1 MDDATIIGIYCPK
14 VVDLNLL
21 CLLLLSASQQT
32 QQSDNNNNSDNQNR
46 TGHPTTSTT
55 QFLDVIV
62 TDLSGVFEIL
72 ACHSS
77 FWKGEDGTSA
87 L

>member
-32 QQSDNNNNSDNQNR
+32 QQSDNNNSDNQHR
-46 TGHPTTSTT
+46 TEHLTSTT